1 MGVSRLPELLGGA
14 GVLVMSDAGM
24 DTTWGQMQCDALHL
38 SVLFLKLLVYYD
50 ELYWAVLLVNLLII
64 TE

>member
-1 MGVSRLPELLGGA
+1 MGGA

-24 DTTWGQMQCDALHL
+24 DTTWGQMQRDALHL

-50 ELYWAVLLVNLLII
+50 ELSWAVLLVYLLII